1 MSASCGCLM
10 VDSGC
15 RGDLVPSLDL
25 FSIAVN
31 SHEKVESRRCLI
43 KSDWYK
49 SWRKAIR
56 VYAM

>member
-1 MSASCGCLM
+1 MSASCGCLT

-15 RGDLVPSLDL
+15 SGDLVPSFDL
-25 FSIAVN
+25 FSVAVT
-31 SHEKVESRRCLI
+31 SHERAESRRSLI
-43 KSDWYK
+43 KSNSYK